1 MYIQL
6 YCTACPNV
14 HLAILSV
21 FSEKTAQDLHRNIA
35 LDCQATSDKKASGPT
50 ATVWSSSHQGCA
62 TKWYRP
68 CHVFL
73 GLENYFPL
81 QMADS

>member
-21 FSEKTAQDLHRNIA
+21 FSEKTAQDLHGNIA

-50 ATVWSSSHQGCA
+50 ATV
-62 TKWYRP
+62 
-68 CHVFL
+68 
-73 GLENYFPL
+73 
-81 QMADS
+81 